1 MFSFFLLPYGN
12 WYVLWAQIFV
22 CLHCSWPLNNMGL
35 NCMGPPIHG
44 YFSLLG
50 TTVLCDMW
58 LVESMMWRRHRYGKP
73 PVTTSYKWIYS
84 YNVHNYIQNI
94 TKKSIFLIVGKKC
107 EKHGTRVL
115 LSPSNYLQ
123 SNPSSLP
130 DELASWIF
138 VCSFALALKIM
149 FIYIYIY
156 IHTYIYTHMYISLAT
171 FFKIYFFIITIYNHP
186 YLQRRKLR
194 LRNVGWLPSVR
205 KASISGRADTILDL
219 YSVCQKSV

>member
-1 MFSFFLLPYGN
+1 M
-12 WYVLWAQIFV
+12 
-22 CLHCSWPLNNMGL
+22 NNMGL

-58 LVESMMWRRHRYGKP
+58 LVESMMWRRHRCGKP
-73 PVTTSYKWIYS
+73 PVTISYKWIYS
-84 YNVHNYIQNI
+84 CIVHNYMQNI

-115 LSPSNYLQ
+115 FSPSNYSQ

-138 VCSFALALKIM
+138 VCSFALSLKIM

-156 IHTYIYTHMYISLAT
+156 IYTHTHTYIYTHIHIHTYVYILSN
-171 FFKIYFFIITIYNHP
+171 FF
-186 YLQRRKLR
+186 
-194 LRNVGWLPSVR
+194 
-205 KASISGRADTILDL
+205 
-219 YSVCQKSV
+219 